1 MQDSL
6 TLAVTGRRN
15 TFAPSL
21 GRRVLPNLS
30 PAAPVASP
38 SSDANASSNEALSSQ
53 VPAPQPAADKIVASD
68 PINLTPA
75 APGPAILNSTPAQ
88 SVTGVIPKGRGTVIS
103 SNVSG
108 NGGAAVAAGGVSTAS
123 PPVLGTPPAPR
134 SSLQVSFNEP
144 VKPTAAAA
152 VPSAASHPRLTA
164 ASPAV
169 IQRAPMRAAVPVPS
183 PGSSVGLTIK
193 ALMTDRDV
201 QSRLKRSINADDGD
215 TPVKKRI
222 AAPAPTPSALA
233 PSSHASVQVKIIN
246 GRISLDEASLE
257 VSANAGPEP
266 DDAFGQVVENSGLV
280 SCIAGRREY
289 SKAWGI
295 EETDNLHKAVGMFG
309 LDFQTIA
316 VYLGT
321 GRTRKQVLAKFKR
334 EEQQNPQRIQESI
347 KNRAGSS
354 SWRELQ
360 EEIIRR
366 AQGEM
371 LQPAEEE
378 PANADADADADDD
391 VGEAP

>member
-1 MQDSL
+1 
-6 TLAVTGRRN
+6 
-15 TFAPSL
+15 
-21 GRRVLPNLS
+21 
-30 PAAPVASP
+30 
-38 SSDANASSNEALSSQ
+38 
-53 VPAPQPAADKIVASD
+53 
-68 PINLTPA
+68 
-75 APGPAILNSTPAQ
+75 
-88 SVTGVIPKGRGTVIS
+88 
-103 SNVSG
+103 
-108 NGGAAVAAGGVSTAS
+108 
-123 PPVLGTPPAPR
+123 
-134 SSLQVSFNEP
+134 
-144 VKPTAAAA
+144 
-152 VPSAASHPRLTA
+152 
-164 ASPAV
+164 
-169 IQRAPMRAAVPVPS
+169 MRATVPVPS

-378 PANADADADADDD
+378 PAAGDADADADADDD